1 VFSTT
6 PRAAL
11 SPSRHNH
18 LEPFELNDLERLA
31 PKFQVAEDPPEPLTA
46 NEAIAPKPVSQ
57 GAHREI
63 FDSGYFG
70 SQVTQETQ
78 TYQATQATQVIEVD
92 EELQDAHSINF
103 MRTPTNDGKPTT
115 VESASAERRT
125 TEDSFKSAKEEQTLA
140 LNLEEPNAEPEINT
154 LALAPDLSEPEA
166 LAVHQTV
173 VDELTSPQGPPPR
186 KADSENIPEEP
197 TYRDETDL
205 TLKTTEV
212 LDGMQSPSDGSSPI
226 RPLVRKSSLTF
237 ASLPAREPLTTK
249 KSFGNRTS
257 RTSHLDQSRTSYY
270 GRHTESKALGD
281 ARCEGLQTRDE
292 MDIDVDEAAE
302 SQKKES
308 DAESK
313 IKQLH
318 NKTSTQRLQDQISML
333 GKSQPNAPRPSKS
346 IPNIIVPQP
355 MYPTLPTETRQA
367 ASPLQNDRTMAGTFP
382 EDEDDW
388 IGPPTVTATVPS
400 VFSPR
405 PALNKSITADVME
418 GIEGKGTINGPN
430 FNFPKQQREDPRHL
444 SPLREPAVPDRTTS
458 TLAHAKSASMSV
470 LRSPT
475 KDTELAEN
483 LHTKGISVSNPNF
496 VSAVGNTDAPATP
509 PKSPSRSYRD
519 SPLKAAKDKV
529 YSILKTSK
537 NLFASS
543 AAASAAA
550 KGAALSPAPAR
561 FGSQSTFSLDDIPQ
575 PQMAT
580 DGFLYPNLGMN
591 ARSQTQLDCSPNM
604 GSVRKTRAS
613 IEREE
618 KRKEKEAKEIREA
631 LKREEKFEKLREKE
645 SEKARAFN
653 QQERERI
660 AAMERQLLAR
670 KDQERMARAI
680 DVDAPR
686 ATRSSPRKTKA
697 QLEAEGRLAAAAP
710 STDNVEK
717 DVEMTDAASM
727 PPPPI
732 PTAVSQAM
740 KSRDQFKRPVKPT
753 KETAAMN
760 KQAPVVIRV
769 DTGSQR
775 NPQRN
780 QFHPPNSALAAS
792 LAESLAPTTS
802 TMRAVAPQPA
812 QKNKTGGTSLRSK
825 VSVSSIKSVSST
837 TSRVRALEA
846 AAKKKEQVS

>member
-1 VFSTT
+1 M
-6 PRAAL
+6 
-11 SPSRHNH
+11 H
-18 LEPFELNDLERLA
+18 
-31 PKFQVAEDPPEPLTA
+31 
-46 NEAIAPKPVSQ
+46 
-57 GAHREI
+57 
-63 FDSGYFG
+63 
-70 SQVTQETQ
+70 
-78 TYQATQATQVIEVD
+78 
-92 EELQDAHSINF
+92 
-103 MRTPTNDGKPTT
+103 TPTNNSKPRT
-115 VESASAERRT
+115 VESASAERRI
-125 TEDSFKSAKEEQTLA
+125 TEGSFKSAKEEQTLA
-140 LNLEEPNAEPEINT
+140 LNLEGPIAEPKVNT
-154 LALAPDLSEPEA
+154 PAPTMGLSEPEA
-166 LAVHQTV
+166 PAVLQTV
-173 VDELTSPQGPPPR
+173 VDELPSAQRQLSKG
-186 KADSENIPEEP
+186 AESESIPEEP
-197 TYRDETDL
+197 TYRGEIDL
-205 TLKTTEV
+205 TLKATEV
-212 LDGMQSPSDGSSPI
+212 LDDPRSPSDGSSPI
-226 RPLVRKSSLTF
+226 RPIVRKSSLTF

-257 RTSHLDQSRTSYY
+257 RTSHLDQSRASYY
-270 GRHTESKALGD
+270 GRHRESKALGD
-281 ARCEGLQTRDE
+281 VRREDIQTGDD

-302 SQKKES
+302 SRKEEL
-308 DAESK
+308 DADSK
-313 IKQLH
+313 VTQLH

-346 IPNIIVPQP
+346 IPNIAAIVPQP
-355 MYPTLPTETRQA
+355 TCPTLPTETRQA
-367 ASPLQNDRTMAGTFP
+367 ASPLRNDRAMAGTFP

-388 IGPPTVTATVPS
+388 IGPPTITATAPS

-405 PALNKSITADVME
+405 PALNKGFTADIME
-418 GIEGKGTINGPN
+418 GIQGKDSISGTN
-430 FNFPKQQREDPRHL
+430 FNVPKQRRDDRHRSPFRE
-444 SPLREPAVPDRTTS
+444 SAVPDRTAS
-458 TLAHAKSASMSV
+458 KLGHAKSASTSI

-475 KDTELAEN
+475 KDVEIAEN
-483 LHTKGISVSNPNF
+483 LHMKGISVSNPNL
-496 VSAVGNTDAPATP
+496 VPVVENTDTP
-509 PKSPSRSYRD
+509 TTSPKSPSRSHRD

-550 KGAALSPAPAR
+550 KGAALSAAPAR
-561 FGSQSTFSLDDIPQ
+561 FGSQSTFSFDDIPQ

-580 DGFLYPNLGMN
+580 DGSLYPNLDMN
-591 ARSQTQLDCSPNM
+591 TRSQAQLDCSPNM

-613 IEREE
+613 TEREE
-618 KRKEKEAKEIREA
+618 KRKEKEAKEFREA
-631 LKREEKFEKLREKE
+631 LKREEKLEKLREKE
-645 SEKARAFN
+645 SEKARAFS
-653 QQERERI
+653 QQERERV

-670 KDQERMARAI
+670 KEQERMAKAI

-710 STDNVEK
+710 STVSVEK
-717 DVEMTDAASM
+717 DVEMADATSM

-753 KETAAMN
+753 KETVATN

-812 QKNKTGGTSLRSK
+812 QKSKTGGTSLRSK

-837 TSRVRALEA
+837 GRVRALEA
-846 AAKKKEQVS
+846 AAKKKEQVR